1 MRLMDFA
8 LFLIKRF
15 EANDNR
21 KTAAALTFVSLFA
34 VVPLMTF
41 GYSLLTYFPEYSA
54 FIEQFQS
61 FLFQHFVPTS
71 GEVLQ
76 EHLHGFAHQAKQLT
90 TLGLAVLLISAVG
103 MMMTLEAGFNQI
115 WRIGSIRMGRSLI
128 LYWLVLV
135 VGPLLLGAGFLI
147 SSYLFSSTL
156 WLTYMGGM
164 QQISHGIV
172 KSLPFLLSTLAFSL
186 TYYFLPRCQ
195 VRFRHAFMGGLIAT
209 ALLELAKQL
218 FVFLVSLT
226 PSYQIVYGAF
236 ALVPLLLLWIY
247 IAWCVLLLG
256 AEFVRAL
263 PFAHKEL
270 KGIKASELDWALMIL
285 KLFYRN
291 QNKTEKK
298 LPREVLILELG
309 LVDADEWEKVLWS
322 LIQAQWFSSDFE
334 FLTLNV
340 DLQEKTVGELS
351 EVIHE
356 RRLEK
361 FALQLADSSW
371 IVKLKPI
378 LQDLKAQKKAALG
391 LPISDVLNDSMP
403 FS

>member
-1 MRLMDFA
+1 MDFA

-15 EANDNR
+15 EVNENR

-54 FIEQFQS
+54 FIEEFQS

-90 TLGLAVLLISAVG
+90 SLGLGVLLVSAVG
-103 MMMTLEAGFNQI
+103 MMMTLESGFNQI

-135 VGPLLLGAGFLI
+135 MGPLLLGAGFLV
-147 SSYLFSSTL
+147 SSYIFSSTM
-156 WLTYMGGM
+156 WQTYMGGM
-164 QQISHGIV
+164 QQISHGII

-195 VRFRHAFMGGLIAT
+195 VRFRHAFLGGLIAT
-209 ALLELAKQL
+209 GLLELAKQL

-256 AEFVRAL
+256 AELVRGL

-270 KGIKASELDWALMIL
+270 KGIKASDLDWALMIL
-285 KLFYRN
+285 RLFYRQKN
-291 QNKTEKK
+291 TDIQKLEREKI
-298 LPREVLILELG
+298 ILALG
-309 LVDADEWEKVLWS
+309 LVDADDWERVLWS
-322 LIQAQWFSSDFE
+322 LIQAGWFTSDFE
-334 FLTLNV
+334 FLTLNAN
-340 DLQEKTVGELS
+340 LEEKTVGELS

-361 FALQLADSSW
+361 FALQLADSPW
-371 IVKLKPI
+371 ITILKPI

-391 LPISDVLNDSMP
+391 LPISHVLNDDNL
-403 FS
+403 

>member
-15 EANDNR
+15 EANENR

-41 GYSLLTYFPEYSA
+41 GYSLLTYFPEYSV

-90 TLGLAVLLISAVG
+90 TLGLGVLLISAIG
-103 MMMTLEAGFNQI
+103 MMMTLETGFNQI
-115 WRIGSIRMGRSLI
+115 WRIGSIRMGRSLV

-135 VGPLLLGAGFLI
+135 MGPLLLGAGFLI
-147 SSYLFSSTL
+147 SSYIFSSTM
-156 WLTYMGGM
+156 WLSYMGDM
-164 QQISHGIV
+164 QQISHGII
-172 KSLPFLLSTLAFSL
+172 KSLPFLLSTLAFSF

-195 VRFRHAFMGGLIAT
+195 VRFRHAVLGGLIAT
-209 ALLELAKQL
+209 GLLEMAKQL

-256 AEFVRAL
+256 AEFVRGL

-270 KGIKASELDWALMIL
+270 KGIKASDLDWALMIL
-285 KLFYRN
+285 RLFHEEK
-291 QNKTEKK
+291 NKSGSSLE
-298 LPREVLILELG
+298 RERLILELG
-309 LVDADEWEKVLWS
+309 LVDADDWERVLWS
-322 LIQAQWFSSDFE
+322 LIQARWFTSDFE

-340 DLQEKTVGELS
+340 NLDEKTVGELS

-361 FALQLADSSW
+361 FALQLVDSPW
-371 IVKLKPI
+371 VIKLKPI
-378 LQDLKAQKKAALG
+378 LQDLKLQKKAALG
-391 LPISDVLNDSMP
+391 LPISSVLRE
-403 FS
+403 

>member
-1 MRLMDFA
+1 MDFA

-15 EANDNR
+15 EANENR

-41 GYSLLTYFPEYSA
+41 GYSLLTYFPEYSV
-54 FIEQFQS
+54 FIEEFQS

-71 GEVLQ
+71 GDVLQ

-90 TLGLAVLLISAVG
+90 SLGLGVLLLSAIG
-103 MMMTLEAGFNQI
+103 MMMTLESGFNQI

-135 VGPLLLGAGFLI
+135 MGPLLLGAGFLV
-147 SSYLFSSTL
+147 SSYIFSSTM
-156 WLTYMGGM
+156 WQTYMGQM
-164 QQISHGIV
+164 QQISHGII
-172 KSLPFLLSTLAFSL
+172 KLLPFLLSTLAYSL

-195 VRFRHAFMGGLIAT
+195 VRFRHAFLGGLIAT
-209 ALLELAKQL
+209 GLLELAKQL

-256 AEFVRAL
+256 AELVRGL

-270 KGIKASELDWALMIL
+270 KGIKASDLDWALMIL
-285 KLFYRN
+285 RLFYQQKNIDIQKLER
-291 QNKTEKK
+291 EKI
-298 LPREVLILELG
+298 ILALG
-309 LVDADEWEKVLWS
+309 LVDADDWERILWS
-322 LIQAQWFSSDFE
+322 LIQAGWLTSDFE
-334 FLTLNV
+334 FLTLNAS
-340 DLQEKTVGELS
+340 LEEKTVGELS

-361 FALQLADSSW
+361 FALQLADSPW
-371 IVKLKPI
+371 ITKLKPI
-378 LQDLKAQKKAALG
+378 LQGLKTQKKVALG
-391 LPISDVLNDSMP
+391 LPISHVLNDR
-403 FS
+403 